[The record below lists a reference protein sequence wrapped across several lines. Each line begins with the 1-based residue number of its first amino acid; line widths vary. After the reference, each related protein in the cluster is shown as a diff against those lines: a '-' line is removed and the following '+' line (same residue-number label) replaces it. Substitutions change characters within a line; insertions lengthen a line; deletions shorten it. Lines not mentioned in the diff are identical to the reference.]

1 VSRGRYFFVVTA
13 EAIIAYVAQLVREF
27 APQRVLLFG
36 SYASGA
42 PTADSDVDLLVVA
55 DIPSDT
61 AQAAAE
67 AAAEMRR
74 RTTHPF
80 PLDLLVRTPVML
92 RQRLEWND
100 GFIAD
105 IVDQGIVLH
114 DTADERVGAE
124 GRRRLRGRLARVAV
138 A

>member
-1 VSRGRYFFVVTA
+1 MVNA
-13 EAIIAYVAQLVREF
+13 EAIIAYVEQLVREF
-27 APQRVLLFG
+27 APQRVVRFG

-42 PTADSDVDLLVVA
+42 PTPDSDVDLLVVA
-55 DIPSDT
+55 EIPADT
-61 AQAAAE
+61 ARA
-67 AAAEMRR
+67 AAAEMRC
-74 RTTHPF
+74 RTTHLF
-80 PLDLLVRTPVML
+80 PLDLLVRTPSML

-124 GRRRLRGRLARVAV
+124 GRRRFRDRLARVAV